1 MAKFDSRSGAD
12 TGAELTADEESRP
25 EPTGAVERIKDKASR
40 TRTSSRRMRKAIFS
54 RAGIK
59 GTAVEV
65 AWLATHVAIY
75 PLGLVEEHAREEV
88 ERHNLEGLDPV
99 KRGLIV
105 GDVEA
110 AGTPIIM
117 VHGIIDNHSIF
128 TVLRRGL
135 AKRGFGR
142 MITLNYS
149 PLTDDV
155 RRVARRLKNVVDTV
169 CRETGYDRVHIIGH
183 SMGGVVS
190 RYYIQHLGGD
200 ARVHTLVTLGS
211 PHHGTMWAK
220 MTPKSISITS
230 QMRPNSDLVKELE
243 EPAPGLR
250 TRMIAIWSDLD
261 QIIVPQRN
269 ARIVHPDINA
279 RNVFIKGVGH
289 MSLPVDG
296 RVVHQICTALAHL
309 DLDGSTLA
317 DGATDI
323 SSKTGRQQTQAPRG
337 RAAAVA
343 ANHPAGA
350 GTA

>member
-1 MAKFDSRSGAD
+1 MPKSDSSAAGRADSDLEAKDSMGAID
-12 TGAELTADEESRP
+12 K
-25 EPTGAVERIKDKASR
+25 IKDRATR
-40 TRTSSRRMRKAIFS
+40 TRNSSRRMRKAIFS
-54 RAGIK
+54 RAGLK

-75 PLGLVEEHAREEV
+75 PLGLVEERAREEV
-88 ERHNLEGLDPV
+88 ERHNLDGLDPV

-211 PHHGTMWAK
+211 PHHGTFWAK
-220 MTPKSISITS
+220 MVPESVSITS
-230 QMRPNSDLVKELE
+230 QMRPNSDLVQELE
-243 EPAPGLR
+243 EPAPGCR

-296 RVVHQICTALAHL
+296 RVVHQICTTLAHL
-309 DLDGSTLA
+309 DTDGSTLA

-323 SSKTGRQQTQAPRG
+323 SSKNGRQATSRSHG
-337 RAAAVA
+337 RAAASA

>member
-1 MAKFDSRSGAD
+1 MAKSNSREAGREEVDQASKDSM
-12 TGAELTADEESRP
+12 
-25 EPTGAVERIKDKASR
+25 GAVNKVKDYASR
-40 TRTSSRRMRKAIFS
+40 TRTSSRRMRKALFS
-54 RAGIK
+54 RSGLK

-75 PLGLVEEHAREEV
+75 PLGLVEERAREEV
-88 ERHNLEGLDPV
+88 ERHNLDGLDPV

-200 ARVHTLVTLGS
+200 SRVHTLVTLGS
-211 PHHGTMWAK
+211 PHHGTIWAK
-220 MTPKSISITS
+220 AMPESVSITS
-230 QMRPNSDLVKELE
+230 QMRPNSDLVQELE
-243 EPAPGLR
+243 QPAPGCR

-261 QIIVPQRN
+261 QIIIPQRN

-296 RVVHQICTALAHL
+296 RVVHQICTTLAHL
-309 DLDGSTLA
+309 DTDGSTLA

-323 SSKTGRQQTQAPRG
+323 SSKNGRQETSRSRS
-337 RAAAVA
+337 RAAASA
-343 ANHPAGA
+343 SNHPAGA

>member
-1 MAKFDSRSGAD
+1 MAKSNSRAAGRAEADQASKDSM
-12 TGAELTADEESRP
+12 
-25 EPTGAVERIKDKASR
+25 GAVDKVKDYASR
-40 TRTSSRRMRKAIFS
+40 TRNSSRRMRKALFS
-54 RAGIK
+54 RSGLK

-75 PLGLVEEHAREEV
+75 PLGLVEERAREEV
-88 ERHNLEGLDPV
+88 ERHNLDGLDPV

-200 ARVHTLVTLGS
+200 SRVHTLVTLGS
-211 PHHGTMWAK
+211 PHHGTIWAK
-220 MTPKSISITS
+220 AVPESVSITS
-230 QMRPNSDLVKELE
+230 QMRPNSDLVQELE
-243 EPAPGLR
+243 QPAPGCR

-296 RVVHQICTALAHL
+296 RVVHQICTTLAHL
-309 DLDGSTLA
+309 DTDGSTLA

-323 SSKTGRQQTQAPRG
+323 SSKNGRQETSRSRS
-337 RAAAVA
+337 RAAASA